1 MNGLMA
7 VRLHS
12 FRRFRTC
19 GQAEGLAQHDFIEGE
34 RFFRAFNRFGL
45 VGFAQRQG
53 V

>member
-1 MNGLMA
+1 MA

-12 FRRFRTC
+12 FRRFRAF
-19 GQAEGLAQHDFIEGE
+19 GQAEGFAQHDFIEGE

-53 V
+53 I